1 MSTSAGWCSS
11 LVHLFQSLRQLAV
24 DLSRLLLLAAKSRS
38 ALAAEN
44 LFLRKQL
51 ALFQGRQVQPHR
63 ATDATRWLMV
73 FLGKFFEW
81 QLQPMW
87 IVRLALRRPY
97 TFVVMSIPPL
107 GSSMEPVGQ
116 KAEEGRPG
124 ILSSAR
130 SSRQTGWIWEHS
142 APFG

>member
-1 MSTSAGWCSS
+1 MSTSVGCCSG
-11 LVHLFQSLRQLAV
+11 LVHLFQSLRQLTV

-51 ALFQGRQVQPHR
+51 ALFQERKVQPHR

-81 QLQPMW
+81 
-87 IVRLALRRPY
+87 
-97 TFVVMSIPPL
+97 
-107 GSSMEPVGQ
+107 
-116 KAEEGRPG
+116 
-124 ILSSAR
+124 
-130 SSRQTGWIWEHS
+130 HS
-142 APFG
+142 ALVLVKPEPS